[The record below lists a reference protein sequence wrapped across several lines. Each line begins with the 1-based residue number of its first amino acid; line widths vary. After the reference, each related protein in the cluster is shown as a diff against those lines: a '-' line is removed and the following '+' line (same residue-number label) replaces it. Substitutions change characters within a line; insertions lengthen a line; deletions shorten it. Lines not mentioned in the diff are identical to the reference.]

1 MIFETKKPPAY
12 PFVLAPLPFAYDA
25 LEPYIDA
32 ATMQI
37 HHDKHHQA
45 YITHLNAALEGY
57 PELHDFSIEELLR
70 RHNEVPAPIRQ
81 TVHDQGGGHLHHQF
95 FWKILKPGVAGTSP
109 TGTLAQAIDRDFG
122 SFDAFKAR
130 FVETGAKHFA
140 SGWVILAVNPADGKL
155 EVLSRP
161 DHDSV
166 LLEKKT
172 ALLINDLWEHA
183 YYLKYQS
190 GRVDY
195 LNAFWNVVNWEY
207 VGQRLASALADK
219 GRLWPVTQ
227 KFSRSVR

>member
-1 MIFETKKPPAY
+1 MIIETKKPPTY

-45 YITHLNAALEGY
+45 YITHLNAALKGY

-70 RHNEVPAPIRQ
+70 RHNEMPVTIRQ

-95 FWKILKPGVAGTSP
+95 FWKILKPGVAGTWP
-109 TGTLAQAIDRDFG
+109 TGALAEAIDRDFG
-122 SFDAFKAR
+122 SFDAFKVK
-130 FVETGAKHFA
+130 FVETGTKHFA
-140 SGWVILAVNPADGKL
+140 SGWVFLVVNPADGKL

-207 VGQRLASALADK
+207 VGQRLESVLA
-219 GRLWPVTQ
+219 GMVQFWPVTQ
-227 KFSRSVR
+227 KFSHSVR